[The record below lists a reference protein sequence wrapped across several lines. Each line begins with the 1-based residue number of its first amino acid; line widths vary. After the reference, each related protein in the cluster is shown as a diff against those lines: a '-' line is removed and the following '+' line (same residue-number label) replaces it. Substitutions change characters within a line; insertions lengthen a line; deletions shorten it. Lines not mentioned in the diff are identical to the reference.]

1 MKVLGLAATL
11 LALHR
16 LNMADKEE
24 KSLLPTSLSVK
35 RENVKKRKFSIKRAF
50 RWLHVLTTGLLVCW
64 FSLLTLKSWR
74 SDAKTMLPEE
84 VIRQLLMNNEE
95 VRQLKFSLLETLIHD
110 PCHGVSCKQYSIHM
124 CANKE

>member
-11 LALHR
+11 TLHR
-16 LNMADKEE
+16 LNMAEKEE
-24 KSLLPTSLSVK
+24 KSLLPTSSSVT
-35 RENVKKRKFSIKRAF
+35 RENVKERRFPIKRAF

-84 VIRQLLMNNEE
+84 LIRQLMNNEE
-95 VRQLKFSLLETLIHD
+95 VREMFFLHFWT
-110 PCHGVSCKQYSIHM
+110 CSIHV
-124 CANKE
+124 KELEME